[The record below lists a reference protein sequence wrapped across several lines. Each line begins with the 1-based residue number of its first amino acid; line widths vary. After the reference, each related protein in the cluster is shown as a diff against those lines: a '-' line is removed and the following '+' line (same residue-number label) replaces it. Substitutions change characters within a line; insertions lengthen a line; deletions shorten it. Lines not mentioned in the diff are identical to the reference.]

1 MSEFQDQCPICFE
14 TIGEKNVIITECGH
28 KFHTSCLMTNIT
40 HNGFGCP
47 YCRTLMTVHSHN
59 EESILDDESISDD
72 DSISDDESISDDDS
86 ISNHESI
93 SDDDSISND
102 EELYSDYS
110 LQGLRFF
117 TSLLEEQQHDEEDN
131 TNENDFI
138 SNIQAETS
146 NQPPSLEFVTNA
158 LKEQGVTYEHLVVSV
173 LALFECEEY
182 KENESFNIVSG
193 FVWDEIRTIIS
204 NYSYNVHSTLNEID

>member
-59 EESILDDESISDD
+59 EETILDD
-72 DSISDDESISDDDS
+72 
-86 ISNHESI
+86 ESI

-138 SNIQAETS
+138 SNIQAESS
-146 NQPPSLEFVTNA
+146 NQPPSLEFVTHA
-158 LKEQGVTYEHLVVSV
+158 LKEQGVTYEHLVAS
-173 LALFECEEY
+173 ALLEYEEY
-182 KENESFNIVSG
+182 KENESFETVSG
-193 FVWDEIRTIIS
+193 FLWDEIRTIIS
-204 NYSYNVHSTLNEID
+204 NYNYNVHSTLNEID